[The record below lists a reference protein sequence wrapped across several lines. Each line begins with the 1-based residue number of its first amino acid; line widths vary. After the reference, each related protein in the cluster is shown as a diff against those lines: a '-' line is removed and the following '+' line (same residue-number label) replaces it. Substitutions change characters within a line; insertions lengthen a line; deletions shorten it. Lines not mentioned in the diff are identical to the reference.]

1 MAAAAAVG
9 EGGGESGSTA
19 AVGLYGLLCV
29 SMGLYGAGVG
39 RCGAAPLTRPPAW
52 LRGASLAVLV
62 LQNAS
67 LVLSIRYVRTR
78 PGQRFRPSTAV
89 VLAELL
95 KGGAGFVLLVLQH
108 RGSVRQALGSLQGA
122 LWGQAG
128 DTLRLAVPS
137 LIYTLQNNLQYVAIS
152 NLPAATFQVTYQLKI
167 LTTAVFSVL
176 LLGTPL
182 SRTQWL
188 SLALLSVGVALVQ
201 AEQGSDTGDATGNPG
216 TPPSDAPPPQSYAV
230 GLAAVAA
237 SCLSSGFAGVYFER
251 LLKRRG
257 GSIWLRNVQLGAVG
271 TALALAA
278 MAATDGAAVAR
289 DGFFYGYTGAVWA
302 VVLNQAAGGLLVAVV
317 VRYADNILKGFA
329 TALAIL
335 ASTAA
340 SVPLFGFRPR
350 APFLAGTALV
360 LAAVCLYGR
369 PQHRQWQRQDE
380 APQQQQQQQQ
390 ESGASGL
397 LLPRTKAPD
406 GIQQP
411 PPGPIL
417 AL

>member
-1 MAAAAAVG
+1 MCLYGSVW
-9 EGGGESGSTA
+9 GGGGSLWGSPTD
-19 AVGLYGLLCV
+19 
-29 SMGLYGAGVG
+29 
-39 RCGAAPLTRPPAW
+39 RPPAW

-95 KGGAGFVLLVLQH
+95 KGSAGFVLLVLQH

-201 AEQGSDTGDATGNPG
+201 AEQGTDTGDAAGNPG
-216 TPPSDAPPPQSYAV
+216 TPPSAPDAPPPQSYAV

-380 APQQQQQQQQ
+380 APQQQQQQQ
-390 ESGASGL
+390 ESGASG
-397 LLPRTKAPD
+397 KSVGA
-406 GIQQP
+406 
-411 PPGPIL
+411 
-417 AL
+417 

>member
-1 MAAAAAVG
+1 MAAAAAAG
-9 EGGGESGSTA
+9 DGGGETGTTA
-19 AVGLYGLLCV
+19 
-29 SMGLYGAGVG
+29 
-39 RCGAAPLTRPPAW
+39 AW

-89 VLAELL
+89 VMAELL
-95 KGGAGFVLLVLQH
+95 KGSAGFLLLVLQH
-108 RGSVRQALGSLQGA
+108 RGSVRQALGTLQGA
-122 LWGQAG
+122 LWGHAG

-188 SLALLSVGVALVQ
+188 SLALLSMGVALVQ
-201 AEQGSDTGDATGNPG
+201 AEQGDSGGDTG
-216 TPPSDAPPPQSYAV
+216 TPLSPLEGPPQSYAV

-251 LLKRRG
+251 LLKSRG

-271 TALALAA
+271 TVLALAA
-278 MAATDGAAVAR
+278 MAATDGAAVAA

-329 TALAIL
+329 TALSIL

-340 SVPLFGFRPR
+340 SVHLFGFRPR
-350 APFLAGTALV
+350 GPFLAGTAMV
-360 LAAVCLYGR
+360 LAAVYLYGR
-369 PQHRQWQRQDE
+369 PQYHQWHQQQQSQS
-380 APQQQQQQQQ
+380 QQQQQHDT
-390 ESGASGL
+390 STSGL
-397 LLPRTKAPD
+397 LPPRTKAPD
-406 GIQQP
+406 GINRP
-411 PPGPIL
+411 PPGPIQ

>member
-1 MAAAAAVG
+1 MAAAAAAAAAVG
-9 EGGGESGSTA
+9 EGGGEGGT
-19 AVGLYGLLCV
+19 
-29 SMGLYGAGVG
+29 
-39 RCGAAPLTRPPAW
+39 W

-95 KGGAGFVLLVLQH
+95 KGSAGFVLLVLQH
-108 RGSVRQALGSLQGA
+108 R
-122 LWGQAG
+122 G

-176 LLGTPL
+176 LLGTAL

-201 AEQGSDTGDATGNPG
+201 AEQGSDGDAGDAG
-216 TPPSDAPPPQSYAV
+216 TAAPPDAPPQSYAV

-271 TALALAA
+271 TALSLGA

-329 TALAIL
+329 TALSIL

-340 SVPLFGFRPR
+340 SVHLFGFRPR
-350 APFLAGTALV
+350 APFLAGTAMV
-360 LAAVCLYGR
+360 LAAWVFNC
-369 PQHRQWQRQDE
+369 D
-380 APQQQQQQQQ
+380 
-390 ESGASGL
+390 SGL
-397 LLPRTKAPD
+397 IKAD
-406 GIQQP
+406 
-411 PPGPIL
+411 L
-417 AL
+417 ANGRVLGGY